1 MKKLT
6 AMLLA
11 LCMLLA
17 VVPALGEDFTGTWY
31 MTLAEVSMGSFVLNE
46 DGTSTAN
53 VLGQDPYE
61 GTWSADGDTV
71 TITVDGA
78 PAEFTFDGTNLVS
91 TVIPVPLTREEG
103 KLSMDIITKMYSNE
117 EYELPEGMTELD
129 VMTIAMNFM
138 AEYSKL
144 MEGSESETGAGTSDE
159 PTEEPAPAEEAKIT
173 VLKEN
178 FYVLESAYSG
188 PRAIYIAQVK
198 NETSAPLYVRGGTM
212 DVLNKE
218 GASVG
223 KTEYTYT
230 CGSRYLDPG
239 EISYVSF
246 QADVT
251 VAKDVTYEKTFDVS
265 ADPYYTADRA
275 VTVGKPEFEENS
287 YGSLYLKA
295 TVTNDSEE
303 PLKGMEIL
311 FVLNDSEGTPLY
323 LSTESIYNHELTAGS
338 SITMVTSI
346 YSNVQEYCE
355 ANGIE
360 FGEAEAI
367 AYTEVR

>member
-117 EYELPEGMTELD
+117 EYELPEQ
-129 VMTIAMNFM
+129 A
-138 AEYSKL
+138 AE
-144 MEGSESETGAGTSDE
+144 G
-159 PTEEPAPAEEAKIT
+159 
-173 VLKEN
+173 
-178 FYVLESAYSG
+178 
-188 PRAIYIAQVK
+188 
-198 NETSAPLYVRGGTM
+198 
-212 DVLNKE
+212 
-218 GASVG
+218 
-223 KTEYTYT
+223 
-230 CGSRYLDPG
+230 
-239 EISYVSF
+239 
-246 QADVT
+246 
-251 VAKDVTYEKTFDVS
+251 
-265 ADPYYTADRA
+265 
-275 VTVGKPEFEENS
+275 
-287 YGSLYLKA
+287 
-295 TVTNDSEE
+295 
-303 PLKGMEIL
+303 
-311 FVLNDSEGTPLY
+311 
-323 LSTESIYNHELTAGS
+323 
-338 SITMVTSI
+338 
-346 YSNVQEYCE
+346 
-355 ANGIE
+355 
-360 FGEAEAI
+360 
-367 AYTEVR
+367 